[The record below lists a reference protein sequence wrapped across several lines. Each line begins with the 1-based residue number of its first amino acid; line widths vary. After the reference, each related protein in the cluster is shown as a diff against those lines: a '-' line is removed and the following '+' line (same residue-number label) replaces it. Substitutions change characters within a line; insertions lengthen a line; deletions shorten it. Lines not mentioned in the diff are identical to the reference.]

1 MKKILI
7 LCFLT
12 ILSYNVNSQS
22 DTYSLVFSDDFDGTS
37 LDLTKWNK
45 ETGYAPN
52 QEKQYYTDS
61 PNNIRVE
68 NGNLILTARKEQAVS
83 NRNYTS
89 GRINTKGKGFL
100 KYGKIEA
107 RISVPSGAGTWP
119 AFWMMSENNE
129 YGTWPNSGEI
139 DIMEHIGSDPRMIS
153 HAVHTANKNGTKG
166 NNWYRRIYQD
176 NVENNFH
183 VYSLIWGQDE
193 MQFIVDD
200 IVSTTLYRNF
210 TEDYHGWP
218 FNIDYHVILNLAMGG
233 TMGGVIDDNIFSN
246 PVEMKVDYVRIYQLN
261 TALDNTQDSSI
272 SIYPT
277 YFTDVL
283 NISTALP
290 NKIKIFNHTGKLM
303 MEQTITGTE
312 IIDTSHLPC
321 GIYIVHS
328 PSETM
333 KVIKL

>member
-7 LCFLT
+7 LYLSAILCF
-12 ILSYNVNSQS
+12 NAHSQS
-22 DTYSLVFSDDFDGTS
+22 GNYSLVFSDDFEGAT
-37 LDLTKWNK
+37 LDLTKWNI

-61 PNNIRVE
+61 PHNIRLE

-89 GRINTKGKGFL
+89 GRVNTKGKGFL

-153 HAVHTANKNGTKG
+153 HAVHTTNKNGTKG

-183 VYSLIWGQDE
+183 VYSLNWAQDE
-193 MQFIVDD
+193 IQFIVDEV
-200 IVSTTLYRNF
+200 VSTTLYRNF
-210 TEDYHGWP
+210 TEDFRGWP

-233 TMGGVIDDNIFSN
+233 TMGGAIDDNIFNN

-261 TALDNTQDSSI
+261 TALDNPQSTSTTV
-272 SIYPT
+272 YPT
-277 YFTDVL
+277 HFSDVL
-283 NISTALP
+283 NVRTEIPTD
-290 NKIKIFNHTGKLM
+290 IKIFNCTGKVML
-303 MEQTITGTE
+303 EKTITGTDL
-312 IIDTSHLPC
+312 IDTSNFPR
-321 GIYIVHS
+321 GVYIVHS
-328 PSETM
+328 PSTTM
-333 KVIKL
+333 KVLKF

>member
-7 LCFLT
+7 LSFLT
-12 ILSYNVNSQS
+12 IFSFNANSQS
-22 DTYSLVFSDDFDGTS
+22 DTYSLVFSDDFDGTT

-61 PNNIRVE
+61 PNNVRVE

-83 NRNYTS
+83 NRDYTS
-89 GRINTKGKGFL
+89 GRINTKRKGFL

-107 RISVPSGAGTWP
+107 RISVPAGAGTWP
-119 AFWMMSENNE
+119 AFWMMSENND
-129 YGTWPNSGEI
+129 YGTWPYSGEI

-183 VYSLIWGQDE
+183 VYSLHWAQDE
-193 MQFIVDD
+193 IKFIVDD
-200 IVSTTLYRNF
+200 VVSTTLYRNF
-210 TEDYHGWP
+210 TEDYRGWP
-218 FNIDYHVILNLAMGG
+218 FNINYHVILNLAMGG
-233 TMGGVIDDNIFSN
+233 TMGGTIDNNMFNN

-261 TALDNTQDSSI
+261 TAVDDLQDIKFDVFPSH
-272 SIYPT
+272 
-277 YFTDVL
+277 FTDIL
-283 NISTALP
+283 NIRTETP
-290 NKIKIFNHTGKLM
+290 TEIKIYNFMGKIIF
-303 MEQTITGTE
+303 EKTISGTE
-312 IIDTSHLPC
+312 FIDTNHFPC
-321 GIYIVHS
+321 GIYIVQS
-328 PSETM
+328 PSETL
-333 KVIKL
+333 KVIKQ